1 MQEAKREDHGK
12 ETDDRKIF
20 GKVSMKHVTPMSD
33 LSLDLGTVLVAGDVF
48 AVDHKEL
55 RRQKNVV
62 VRFDVTDY
70 TSSVR
75 VSQFMRD
82 DEAKAIVKGVKV
94 GQRLLIQGYLEMD
107 RYDGDLVLRPT
118 GIVCGEKNIRQDTMP
133 QKRVELHL
141 HTRMSAMDALIK
153 PKELVQ
159 RAAQWGMPAV
169 AVTDHGG
176 AHSFPELWK
185 AGKEYGVKII
195 YGVEGYCVDDGDSS
209 TKGKPIRH
217 ICLLA
222 KDRQGLKNLYR
233 IISLS
238 HLEHYRRYPIMPKR
252 LIDKNR
258 EGLMIGSACAEGELY
273 QAILQGHSQEELE
286 RVAAWYDYLEI
297 MPLSNHHPLAEGG
310 AVRDEEASMEINRKI
325 AALGQRLG
333 KPVCATGD
341 AHFLDPEE
349 EIYRHIILASKG
361 FDDADRP
368 NPLYFHTT
376 DEMLEEFSYL
386 GKEKAFEVVVTNTD
400 LIADQVETF
409 DLLPEGPCLPKLENS
424 KEELKRLV
432 VEALRRTYG
441 EEPPALVSER
451 VNAELNMILDH
462 DYDVIYLAAQKL
474 VQGSLEHGYLVGTRG
489 SVGSS
494 LVAFLAGVTEVNPLP
509 SHYRCPKCKHADFDV
524 VPQYGCGADLPDAV
538 CPVCGTAYEKDG
550 FNIPFETFLGL
561 HGEKVPDIDLNV
573 SGEYQDKAIEHL
585 ERLFGKDHVFRA
597 GTIGT
602 VAFKTAFGYVKRY
615 LEERG
620 LKINKAE
627 EERLANGCTG
637 VKRTTGQH
645 PGGMVVI
652 PQDREIYDFCPVQR
666 PADDVGTDIIT
677 THFDYPSIQP
687 SLLKLDLLGHDD
699 PTMLKMLQDLTAVD
713 PQTIPL
719 DDPDTMSLFT
729 SSEKLGF
736 TDDPLL
742 GPTGAV
748 ALPEFGSAFV
758 RQMLEKTSPQH
769 FSTLVRLSGFSHGIG
784 AWLDNARNLILNDG
798 VSVSD
803 TVGCRDDI
811 LLYLEGQGME
821 RTTAYEIMEA
831 VRKGQVARD
840 GFQKGWAEG
849 MKAHNVPQ
857 WYMDSLAKISYLFP
871 KAHAVAYVMMA
882 YRIAWFKVHRP
893 LAFYAAYFIIRAKAF
908 DAIVMCQGIGQVKRR
923 IQEIDDKGKDAS
935 ALEEDMLVTLEVCY
949 EFYLRGFRFE
959 TIDLYRSDATKF
971 IVDEEKGT
979 LLPPFTSVPGL
990 GEPTAQYIVEQRKGR
1005 VFHSLSEF
1013 TSACPKL
1020 SRWHIEGLKAAGALE
1035 GLL

>member
-1 MQEAKREDHGK
+1 MY
-12 ETDDRKIF
+12 ETK
-20 GKVSMKHVTPMSD
+20 
-33 LSLDLGTVLVAGDVF
+33 
-48 AVDHKEL
+48 
-55 RRQKNVV
+55 
-62 VRFDVTDY
+62 
-70 TSSVR
+70 
-75 VSQFMRD
+75 
-82 DEAKAIVKGVKV
+82 
-94 GQRLLIQGYLEMD
+94 
-107 RYDGDLVLRPT
+107 
-118 GIVCGEKNIRQDTMP
+118 RQDRAAE
-133 QKRVELHL
+133 KHIELHA
-141 HTRMSAMDALIK
+141 HTCFSAMDALIK

-176 AHSFPELWK
+176 VHSFPELWK

-209 TKGKPIRH
+209 TADKPIRH

-222 KDRQGLKNLYR
+222 KDRHGLKNLYR

-238 HLEHYRRYPIMPKR
+238 HLEHYHRFPIMPKS
-252 LIDKNR
+252 LIDQNR

-273 QAILQGHSQEELE
+273 QAILQGRSQEELE

-297 MPLSNHHPLAEGG
+297 MPLSNNHFLVEGR
-310 AVRDEEASMEINRKI
+310 AVQDEEALMEINRKI
-325 AALGQRLG
+325 AALGQQLG

-349 EIYRHIILASKG
+349 EIYRRIILGSKG
-361 FDDADRP
+361 FDNADCP
-368 NPLYFHTT
+368 KPLYFHTT

-386 GKEKAFEVVVTNTD
+386 GKEKAFEVVVTNTN

-409 DLLPEGPCLPKLENS
+409 DLLPESPCLPKLENS
-424 KEELKRLV
+424 KEELKCLV

-451 VNAELNMILDH
+451 VSAELNMVLDH

-489 SVGSS
+489 SAGSS
-494 LVAFLAGVTEVNPLP
+494 LVAFLVGITEVNPLP
-509 SHYRCPKCKHADFDV
+509 PHYRCPKCKHADFDV
-524 VPQYGCGADLPDAV
+524 DPRYGCGADLPDAV
-538 CPVCGTAYEKDG
+538 CPVCGAAYEKDG
-550 FNIPFETFLGL
+550 FNIPFETLLGL
-561 HGEKVPDIDLNV
+561 HGEKVPDIDLNF

-585 ERLFGKDHVFRA
+585 KTLFGKDHVFRA

-615 LEERG
+615 LEKRG
-620 LKINKAE
+620 LKVNKAE
-627 EERLANGCTG
+627 EERLATGCTG

-652 PQDREIYDFCPVQR
+652 PQDCEIYDFCPVQH
-666 PADDVGTDIIT
+666 PADDPDSDIIT
-677 THFDYPSIQP
+677 THFDYPSIQ
-687 SLLKLDLLGHDD
+687 SNLLKLDLLGHDD
-699 PTMLKMLQDLTAVD
+699 PIMIRMLEDLTGINARVD
-713 PQTIPL
+713 IRL

-736 TDDPLL
+736 TDDPIL

-748 ALPEFGSAFV
+748 AIPEFNTHFA
-758 RQMLEKTSPQH
+758 RQILMATQPQD
-769 FSTLVRLSGFSHGIG
+769 FSTLVRLSGFSHGTDV
-784 AWLDNARNLILNDG
+784 WLDNARGLILNDG
-798 VSVSD
+798 ISVSD
-803 TVGCRDDI
+803 VVGCRDDI
-811 LLYLEGQGME
+811 MLYLIGQGME
-821 RTTAYEIMEA
+821 PETAYQIMEA

-840 GFQKGWAEG
+840 GFQKGWEED

-857 WYMDSLAKISYLFP
+857 WYIDSLAKIGYLFP
-871 KAHAVAYVMMA
+871 KAHAATYMMMA
-882 YRIAWFKVHRP
+882 FRIAWFKAHRP
-893 LAFYAAYFIIRAKAF
+893 LAFYAAYFTIRAKAF
-908 DAIVMCQGIGQVKRR
+908 DAIVMCQGIDQVKRR
-923 IQEIDDKGKDAS
+923 MQEIDDKGKDAS
-935 ALEEDMLVTLEVCY
+935 ALEEAMLVTLEVCY

-971 IVDEEKGT
+971 IMDEEKGT

-990 GEPTAQYIVEQRKGR
+990 GESTAQSIVEQRKGR

-1020 SRWHIEGLKAAGALE
+1020 SRAHIEGLKATGALE
-1035 GLL
+1035 GLP